1 MSAAKAATGSGPH
14 NHIILAANITR
25 ALNISVAEL
34 QTNAASIVASF
45 GGPADSSKWFLAREY
60 YSGETREVSVGAPLV
75 LGPQKLKP
83 QVNATACKQ
92 RLLLGCF
99 YAGAL
104 LQECAG
110 RGFTHEY
117 CTPFEL
123 WTLTPITP
131 GLNFLLVGEKDKYVA
146 LSPQRFSDYS
156 ANQAVV
162 GHPGH
167 LKATVK
173 GSPGEKVTVEAAKDG
188 GMVEVACEIGAS
200 GTSKLD
206 CQWDSLPNDS
216 KCTCA

>member
-1 MSAAKAATGSGPH
+1 MLNSSVVCKTVCATVALVWWHRCAVQLLAKL
-14 NHIILAANITR
+14 LADLAN
-25 ALNISVAEL
+25 ALCRV
-34 QTNAASIVASF
+34 Q
-45 GGPADSSKWFLAREY
+45 
-60 YSGETREVSVGAPLV
+60 APLEA
-75 LGPQKLKP
+75 P
-83 QVNATACKQ
+83 
-92 RLLLGCF
+92 
-99 YAGAL
+99 
-104 LQECAG
+104 G

-173 GSPGEKVTVEAAKDG
+173 GSPGEKVTVEAASELLGWMLQNAARELRIDHFR
-188 GMVEVACEIGAS
+188 
-200 GTSKLD
+200 
-206 CQWDSLPNDS
+206 
-216 KCTCA
+216 